1 MQTAISST
9 EAVRNFSELLNN
21 IRYRGDRYT
30 VIRGG
35 KPAASLVPVEP
46 LRSDSTLA
54 DLRDILRT
62 LPRLDQEYRSFTAD
76 IMAVAAAQPA
86 MPESLPWE

>member
-1 MQTAISST
+1 MPTAITST

-35 KPAASLVPVEP
+35 KPAASLIPVEP
-46 LRSDSTLA
+46 VRTESTLG
-54 DLRDILRT
+54 DLRGIFRSLPHLDSEDTAFIDDILAV
-62 LPRLDQEYRSFTAD
+62 TAS
-76 IMAVAAAQPA
+76 QPA
-86 MPESLPWE
+86 MPKGMTWE